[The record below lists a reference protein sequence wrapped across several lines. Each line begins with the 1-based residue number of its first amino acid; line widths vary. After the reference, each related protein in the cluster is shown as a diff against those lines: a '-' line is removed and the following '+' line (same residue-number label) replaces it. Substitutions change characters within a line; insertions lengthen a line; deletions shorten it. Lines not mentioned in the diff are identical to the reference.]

1 MITQNN
7 PELTHSALVRKNKE
21 IQSRLRWTTP
31 YKSLYSVH
39 PSREL
44 MPLFTGMREGFIV
57 RHKVLLPFN
66 CVNNK
71 VQESQAWNILVN
83 GLIEVTTIEELSS
96 G

>member
-1 MITQNN
+1 
-7 PELTHSALVRKNKE
+7 
-21 IQSRLRWTTP
+21 
-31 YKSLYSVH
+31 
-39 PSREL
+39 
-44 MPLFTGMREGFIV
+44 MRERFIV

-66 CVNNK
+66 RVNNK

>member
-1 MITQNN
+1 
-7 PELTHSALVRKNKE
+7 
-21 IQSRLRWTTP
+21 
-31 YKSLYSVH
+31 
-39 PSREL
+39 
-44 MPLFTGMREGFIV
+44 MPLFTETREGFIV

-66 CVNNK
+66 RVNNK